1 MTQNFLVKKTAMG
14 WAVRSE
20 NVVNMDHE
28 YDGRLVD
35 EIDHVSR
42 RPLVVQTELKFD
54 KVLSSED

>member
-1 MTQNFLVKKTAMG
+1 MTQNFLVKRTAMG

-35 EIDHVSR
+35 EIDHV
-42 RPLVVQTELKFD
+42 F
-54 KVLSSED
+54 